1 MNLLALVQSLHYEA
15 KLAGSAPSGVAAQ
28 TGRSGDLVRWAI
40 EAYNDIQRG
49 KDGKWN
55 WLRGG
60 FYVDTVADQ
69 ISYVSTTEVKDDVTD
84 ATITRF
90 RAWDLDSREP
100 PLIYLSADGI
110 ATEREMFVDDWPHFR
125 YLYRRGTHTAGYPG
139 AVTRDS
145 ANKLYV
151 GPKPN
156 AVYRVTGN
164 YWKSNQALA
173 VDGDTPEMPDNY
185 HMLIVWRAITK
196 YGYNTVSHEVLARA
210 EAEGGPMY
218 EALALNQ
225 AYSRFSFS
233 VADALA

>member
-1 MNLLALVQSLHYEA
+1 M
-15 KLAGSAPSGVAAQ
+15 
-28 TGRSGDLVRWAI
+28 RWAI
-40 EAYNDIQRG
+40 EAYNDIQRDR
-49 KDGKWN
+49 DGKWR
-55 WLRGG
+55 WLRAG
-60 FYVDTVADQ
+60 FYIDTVANQ
-69 ISYVSTTEVKDDVTD
+69 IRYVSTTEVKDDVTD
-84 ATITRF
+84 ANITRF
-90 RAWDLDSREP
+90 RAWELDSREP

-110 ATEREMFVDDWPHFR
+110 GTERELFIEKWQHFR
-125 YLYRRGTHTAGYPG
+125 YLYQRGAHTAGYPG
-139 AVTRDS
+139 AITTDY

-173 VDGDTPEMPDNY
+173 ADGDTPEMPSDY

-196 YGYNTVSHEVLARA
+196 YAYNSVSHEILARA
-210 EAEGGPMY
+210 EAEGTPMY

-225 AYSRFSFS
+225 SYSRFSFS